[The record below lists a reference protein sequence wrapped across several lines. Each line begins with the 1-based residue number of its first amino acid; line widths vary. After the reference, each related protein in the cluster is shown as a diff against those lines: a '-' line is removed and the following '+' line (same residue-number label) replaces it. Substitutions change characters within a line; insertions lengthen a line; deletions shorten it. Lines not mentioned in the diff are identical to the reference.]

1 LFSLLRKAW
10 GKTGFAFSLLRNL
23 AGQKP
28 CEATLGSAQHGARG
42 KFAFGNIFLY
52 LKAIIVFDNMK
63 KAGKN
68 LPSDERK
75 RKLKS
80 ILYELKGKIQE
91 LEDLKAGL
99 EEIDYEEMTPE
110 KTRAMLE
117 EIKVPPL
124 ELIEERHR
132 KR

>member
-1 LFSLLRKAW
+1 
-10 GKTGFAFSLLRNL
+10 
-23 AGQKP
+23 
-28 CEATLGSAQHGARG
+28 
-42 KFAFGNIFLY
+42 
-52 LKAIIVFDNMK
+52 MK

-68 LPSDERK
+68 LPSDQRK

-91 LEDLKAGL
+91 LNSMKKKQLNRF
-99 EEIDYEEMTPE
+99 DYSEMTPE

-124 ELIEERHR
+124 ELIEERRR